1 MLSYGNEFT
10 IQNNPFECN
19 FDKFLST
26 DTDHTY
32 IGKNSLEKIKNEG
45 VKKRIKG
52 ILFDSVPC
60 PPCAKPFPVL
70 SKKGDK
76 IGQITS
82 GIYNPRIKKNTGLS
96 MIDIEFWD
104 EGNIIEVQLSDNKIT
119 EGIINNIP
127 FS

>member
-1 MLSYGNEFT
+1 MCIRDS
-10 IQNNPFECN
+10 
-19 FDKFLST
+19 
-26 DTDHTY
+26 TY
-32 IGKNSLEKIKNEG
+32 IGKNSLEKIKSEG

-60 PPCAKPFPVL
+60 PPCGKPFPVL
-70 SKKGDK
+70 SKKGAK

-82 GIYNPRIKKNTGLS
+82 CIYNPRIKKNTGLS

-104 EGNIIEVQLSDNKIT
+104 EGNIIEVQLGEKIT

>member
-1 MLSYGNEFT
+1 M
-10 IQNNPFECN
+10 
-19 FDKFLST
+19 
-26 DTDHTY
+26 
-32 IGKNSLEKIKNEG
+32 
-45 VKKRIKG
+45 KKRIKG
-52 ILFDSVPC
+52 ILFDSAPC
-60 PPCAKPFPVL
+60 PPCAKPFPVI
-70 SKKGDK
+70 SKKGNK

-104 EGNIIEVQLSDNKIT
+104 EGNIIEVQLGDNKIT

>member
-1 MLSYGNEFT
+1 MLLTYT
-10 IQNNPFECN
+10 I
-19 FDKFLST
+19 
-26 DTDHTY
+26 HTCY
-32 IGKNSLEKIKNEG
+32 WKIK
-45 VKKRIKG
+45 KG
-52 ILFDSVPC
+52 
-60 PPCAKPFPVL
+60 A
-70 SKKGDK
+70 K

-104 EGNIIEVQLSDNKIT
+104 EGNIIEVQLGDNKII

>member
-1 MLSYGNEFT
+1 MLSTE
-10 IQNNPFECN
+10 
-19 FDKFLST
+19 
-26 DTDHTY
+26 TDHTY

-45 VKKRIKG
+45 VKKRIQG

-70 SKKGDK
+70 SKKGAK

-82 GIYNPRIKKNTGLS
+82 CIYNPRIKKNTGLS

-104 EGNIIEVQLSDNKIT
+104 EGNIIEVQLGDNKIT